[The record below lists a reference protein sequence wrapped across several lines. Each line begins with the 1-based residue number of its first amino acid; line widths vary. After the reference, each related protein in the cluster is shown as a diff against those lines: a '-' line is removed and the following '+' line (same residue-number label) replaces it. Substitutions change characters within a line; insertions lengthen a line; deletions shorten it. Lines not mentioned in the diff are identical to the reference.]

1 MIIFRYILRE
11 VLMSTLAVC
20 TILLMILISGRL
32 VKYMAKVASSTMDV
46 GAMIALLGYR
56 IPGLLELT
64 LPLAFFL
71 ALLLCL
77 GRMHA
82 DNEISV
88 LNACGVSERRL
99 LGYVLLVASLF
110 AIGVAYLS
118 LILSPLGMQR
128 AALVAEAQRSRGV
141 FDEVIAGKFYPF
153 RDGDGVIHAD
163 DVTAEQA
170 LGNVFLVLSTI
181 SSATLSAPA
190 IVVFAKA
197 AEQQNTDY
205 DTKTYIVLNEGLR
218 YEGVPGSTNYHITEF
233 EEYGIRLSESQPYE
247 ERVNLESISTSDLM
261 ISREVD
267 HNVALQ
273 WRLSIP
279 LMMFVVA
286 LLAWPLSRAK
296 PRQGQYSKLL
306 PAILLYLFYLVG
318 LNALR
323 GSIESGVVPS
333 WVTLLPMHCLL
344 IMFAL
349 VLIFRGSFKRYRAH
363 IRSK

>member
-1 MIIFRYILRE
+1 MIIFRYIFRE
-11 VLMSTLAVC
+11 VLTTTVAVC

-32 VKYMAKVASSTMDV
+32 VKYLAKVAASTMDFS
-46 GAMIALLGYR
+46 AMIALLGYR
-56 IPGLLELT
+56 VPSLLELT

-88 LNACGVSERRL
+88 LHACGVSERRL
-99 LGYVLLVASLF
+99 LGYVLLIAGLF
-110 AIGVAYLS
+110 AISVSYLS

-128 AALVAEAQRSRGV
+128 AEFVAEAQRSRGV
-141 FDEVIAGKFYPF
+141 FDDVIAKKFYPF

-163 DVTAEQA
+163 AVSDNQVLSE
-170 LGNVFLVLSTI
+170 VFLVLSPL
-181 SSATLSAPA
+181 SSATKSAPA
-190 IVVFAKA
+190 IVVSAKEA
-197 AEQQNTDY
+197 QQQSTDSNT
-205 DTKTYIVLNEGLR
+205 KKYIVLTGGLR

-233 EEYGIRLSESQPYE
+233 EEYGIRLSESPPYE
-247 ERVNLESISTSDLM
+247 QHVDLESISTADLM
-261 ISREVD
+261 ISKEVE
-267 HNVALQ
+267 HKVALQ
-273 WRLSIP
+273 WRFSLP
-279 LMMFVVA
+279 LMIFVVA
-286 LLAWPLSRAK
+286 LLAWPLSRAS

-323 GSIESGVVPS
+323 GSIESGAVPL
-333 WVTLLPMHCLL
+333 WVTLLPMHCIL
-344 IMFAL
+344 IILAL
-349 VLIFRGSFKRYRAH
+349 FLTFRGSFKRYQAY